1 MRKLAT
7 VAALVTLGLVAVPS
21 SASAKTCLPD
31 GNQEVCV
38 ALNECYLVGTV
49 IFFSTTPAEAVTW
62 SRNCLFLDRR
72 YRLDTHSAGG
82 HAHERAR
89 RLRVVRSDFWGV
101 YCEAER
107 RAGNPDAPL
116 CLLKSAPGRGGGGGG
131 GGDRGGDRGTRDPRF
146 TGRIVFG
153 GRRR

>member
-1 MRKLAT
+1 MRKLAMI
-7 VAALVTLGLVAVPS
+7 AALVTLGLVAVPS

-38 ALNECYLVGTV
+38 ALNECYIVGTV
-49 IFFSTTPAEAVTW
+49 IFLSASPAEAVAW

-72 YRLDTHSAGG
+72 YKLDTHSAGG

-89 RLRVVRSDFWGV
+89 RLRVVRSDLWGV

-107 RAGNPDAPL
+107 RAGNPDAPM
-116 CLLKSAPGRGGGGGG
+116 CLLRSRPERGSGGGGGG
-131 GGDRGGDRGTRDPRF
+131 GGRGDRGTREPNF